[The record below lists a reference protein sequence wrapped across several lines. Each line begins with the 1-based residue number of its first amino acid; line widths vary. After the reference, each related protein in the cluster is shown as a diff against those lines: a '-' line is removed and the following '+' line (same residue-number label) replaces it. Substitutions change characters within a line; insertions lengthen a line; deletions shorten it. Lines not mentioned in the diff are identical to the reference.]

1 LAAYEAS
8 RAQPLMRWGALVYL
22 YRRRL
27 RVHAVQELLAGV
39 GVAVGVALVFAT
51 IVASASMA
59 GSADEVVHAVVGPAS
74 LQLHSR
80 SPEGFSEGLLAR
92 VERLPG
98 VRQAGPLLEL
108 PATVAVGDG
117 RSVTVDL
124 AGADTS
130 LVVLD
135 GLAHTLPRETL
146 SAGGIGLSRRSAEDL
161 GISPTRVSAEGQPVT
176 LHLRG
181 RASPLKVSTVLGS
194 EAFGA
199 LAQARVAV
207 MPLEQLQRLA
217 GLRGRV
223 TRILVRTRPGR
234 REAVRRELQGLA
246 DGRIDVAGAT
256 QDVALLRQ
264 ALRPSDQASA
274 FFATIS
280 GLLGLLFAFTA
291 LLLTVPER
299 RRAIADLRLIGTKRS
314 AILQMLAFQA
324 LLLGVVASSIG
335 LLIGYE
341 LSLGALHSSPRYL
354 AEAFT
359 LGTRTVVGAKPLLI
373 ALVGGLL
380 AACLASA
387 APLLDLRRGRAL
399 DAVYSDRQ
407 SSGASIL
414 STRMRHGLTATAAI
428 LLTAAS
434 VLFATSPSQ
443 ALTASVVLALSTVAI
458 TPLAFA
464 AVLRAARG
472 AANRF
477 QGMTILPVALS
488 SLRATTLRPLALAAT
503 GAVALFGSVAL
514 GGARGDL
521 LKGIEGF
528 ARSYSADAPI
538 WVGNPDDNQATIQLR
553 DAGAAQRLSRLPGV
567 AQVSAFYGGFAQ
579 MGGRRVWLIARPPG
593 GARHVLESQLLDGSP
608 VAAEARLARGGWIV
622 VSRQIAQEHHVGV
635 GGSLLVPTPAG
646 ARRMR
651 IAATTTNLAWS
662 PGVVFYGAGDF
673 RRLWHT
679 DAPTALA
686 LRPRPGVPVSQLMR
700 SVQTALGQGSGLR
713 ITSAPAR
720 QRDIDRLTNDGLGQL
735 GEISTLLLLGAIVA
749 MAAAL
754 ASAIWQRRTSLA
766 GLRLAGVRPKRLRLI
781 LMTESGLMLAAGCTT
796 GALSGVYGQVVI
808 DGYLR
813 HVTGFPVATLGA
825 SLRPLEVFALVIAA
839 VLALAAIPGWLA
851 SRVSPA
857 LAFDE

>member
-1 LAAYEAS
+1 
-8 RAQPLMRWGALVYL
+8 
-22 YRRRL
+22 
-27 RVHAVQELLAGV
+27 
-39 GVAVGVALVFAT
+39 
-51 IVASASMA
+51 
-59 GSADEVVHAVVGPAS
+59 
-74 LQLHSR
+74 
-80 SPEGFSEGLLAR
+80 
-92 VERLPG
+92 
-98 VRQAGPLLEL
+98 
-108 PATVAVGDG
+108 
-117 RSVTVDL
+117 
-124 AGADTS
+124 
-130 LVVLD
+130 
-135 GLAHTLPRETL
+135 
-146 SAGGIGLSRRSAEDL
+146 
-161 GISPTRVSAEGQPVT
+161 VT

-181 RASPLKVSTVLGS
+181 RARPLNVSAVLGS

-207 MPLEQLQRLA
+207 MPLEQLQRMA
-217 GLRGRV
+217 GLQGRI
-223 TRILVRTRPGR
+223 TRILVRTQPGR
-234 REAVRRELQGLA
+234 EQAVRGELRTLAQG
-246 DGRIDVAGAT
+246 RVDVAAAT
-256 QDVALLRQ
+256 QDVAVLRQ

-335 LLIGYE
+335 LLLGYE

-373 ALVGGLL
+373 ALFGGLL

-407 SSGASIL
+407 PSGASIL
-414 STRMRHGLTATAAI
+414 SAPTRHGLTALATI
-428 LLTAAS
+428 LLTTTS
-434 VLFATSPSQ
+434 VLFAASPSQ
-443 ALTASVVLALSTVAI
+443 ALTASVVLALGTVAI

-464 AVLRAARG
+464 AVLRIARG

-538 WVGNPDDNQATIQLR
+538 WVGNPGDNQATVQLR
-553 DAGAAQRLSRLPGV
+553 DAGATRRLRRLSGV
-567 AQVSAFYGGFAQ
+567 AQVSPFYGGFAQ
-579 MGGRRVWLIARPPG
+579 IGGRRAWLLARPPG
-593 GARHVLESQLLDGSP
+593 GARHVLESQLLDGSR
-608 VAAEARLARGGWIV
+608 AFAEARLAHGGWIV
-622 VSRQIAQEHHVGV
+622 VSRQIAQEQHVGI
-635 GGSLLVPTPAG
+635 GDSLLVPTPSG
-646 ARRMR
+646 VRPMR
-651 IAATTTNLAWS
+651 VAATTTNLAWS
-662 PGVVFYGAGDF
+662 PGVVFLGAEDF

-679 DAPTALA
+679 DTPTALA
-686 LRPRPGVPVSQLMR
+686 VQPQPGVPLARLMR
-700 SVQTALGQGSGLR
+700 SVQSALGPGSGLQA
-713 ITSAPAR
+713 TGASER

-754 ASAIWQRRTSLA
+754 ASAIWQRRISLA

-796 GALSGVYGQVVI
+796 GALSGIYGQVVI

-825 SLRPLEVFALVIAA
+825 SFRPLEIFVLAIAA